1 MGVRADQQG
10 LTIAVA
16 AQAGVISVFLDGE
29 LDGASASLLVRTLEG
44 LAAQRFVRL
53 WVYLAGVTYIDDEAI
68 EVLLTARA
76 RVREQRREF
85 VVRSPSSEVARRFE
99 QRADCAVLLS

>member
-53 WVYLAGVTYIDDEAI
+53 WVYLAGVSYIDVEAI
-68 EVLLTARA
+68 VVLLTASA
-76 RVREQRREF
+76 LVREQRREF
-85 VVRSPSSEVARRFE
+85 VVRSPLSEVARRFE